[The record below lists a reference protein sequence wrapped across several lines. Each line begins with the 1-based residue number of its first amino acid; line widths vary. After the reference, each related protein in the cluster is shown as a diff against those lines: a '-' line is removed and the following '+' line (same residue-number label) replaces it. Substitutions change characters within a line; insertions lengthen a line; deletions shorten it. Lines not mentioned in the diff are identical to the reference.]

1 MLKKLSLLILI
12 VFLIVGVIGCTNT
25 TSTTE
30 STTDTTTSDSMVTL
44 PDLTGASRETITET
58 LEGLG
63 LTIKYFFDVSKV
75 FNSDAEYDKFVKYG
89 SDLVAGNKVLN
100 GSEVRVYTTPLNLEP
115 IYYNNLSAYDA
126 TLQLIESDYL
136 NKEFIADGIGVVTVD
151 RYVDGDTTWFRSG
164 SQTFSVRY
172 LGIDTPESTALYEAW
187 GKAAAKYTEDK
198 LKNAHTIVLQ
208 AEGERQ
214 DGNGRYLAWVWYR
227 PTASSNFIL
236 LNLELVELAY
246 SKNKV
251 SIGSKFITILTLAD
265 WNASMT
271 RRRVWGE
278 LDPAYDYSKT
288 GTQMSI
294 QYLVENFDTYVGLK
308 VVITGTITR
317 MIGDNIYLQDE
328 SGFGVYM
335 YAGFNNS
342 TVLLQIGAN
351 VTIGALTPTYYSGSP
366 QLSNF
371 RTANLSVNSTDNVVT
386 PNIITYNDFSFNR
399 IGTFVTL
406 QNLTI
411 TYINPAKSSVTV
423 KDSSNNT
430 FTVRIDD
437 ATLLNAD
444 ILGLKV
450 GDVITVSGPLGY
462 YDFDFDSSNHA
473 SYIYNKSKFQLMLT
487 LATDVIIIE

>member
-1 MLKKLSLLILI
+1 
-12 VFLIVGVIGCTNT
+12 
-25 TSTTE
+25 
-30 STTDTTTSDSMVTL
+30 
-44 PDLTGASRETITET
+44 
-58 LEGLG
+58 
-63 LTIKYFFDVSKV
+63 
-75 FNSDAEYDKFVKYG
+75 
-89 SDLVAGNKVLN
+89 
-100 GSEVRVYTTPLNLEP
+100 
-115 IYYNNLSAYDA
+115 
-126 TLQLIESDYL
+126 
-136 NKEFIADGIGVVTVD
+136 
-151 RYVDGDTTWFRSG
+151 
-164 SQTFSVRY
+164 
-172 LGIDTPESTALYEAW
+172 
-187 GKAAAKYTEDK
+187 
-198 LKNAHTIVLQ
+198 
-208 AEGERQ
+208 
-214 DGNGRYLAWVWYR
+214 
-227 PTASSNFIL
+227 
-236 LNLELVELAY
+236 
-246 SKNKV
+246 
-251 SIGSKFITILTLAD
+251 
-265 WNASMT
+265 
-271 RRRVWGE
+271 
-278 LDPAYDYSKT
+278 
-288 GTQMSI
+288 
-294 QYLVENFDTYVGLK
+294 
-308 VVITGTITR
+308 